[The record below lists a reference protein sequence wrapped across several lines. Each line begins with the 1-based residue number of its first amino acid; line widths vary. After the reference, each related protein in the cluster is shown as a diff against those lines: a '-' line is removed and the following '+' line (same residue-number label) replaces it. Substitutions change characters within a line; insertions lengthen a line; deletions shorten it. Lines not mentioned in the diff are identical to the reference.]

1 MASVTELGRRLTLAR
16 SGSASVFPVIHICC
30 ITARRHSGNA
40 KALTVVQSLFKCG
53 ALCHPIAQTP
63 AMVVMHSSHPCRYGY
78 EAELLELL
86 EQLVRDMDRK
96 IERQKERAA
105 KDNAP
110 RIPSATE
117 QAQLDALQAREKGAD
132 LIITRVVL
140 FVLSR
145 SITCLR

>member
-1 MASVTELGRRLTLAR
+1 MR
-16 SGSASVFPVIHICC
+16 
-30 ITARRHSGNA
+30 
-40 KALTVVQSLFKCG
+40 VV
-53 ALCHPIAQTP
+53 
-63 AMVVMHSSHPCRYGY
+63 RYGY

-117 QAQLDALQAREKGAD
+117 QAGLDALQAREKGA
-132 LIITRVVL
+132 LPRMYICACIYT
-140 FVLSR
+140 S
-145 SITCLR
+145 

>member
-1 MASVTELGRRLTLAR
+1 MV
-16 SGSASVFPVIHICC
+16 
-30 ITARRHSGNA
+30 A
-40 KALTVVQSLFKCG
+40 KFAPLV
-53 ALCHPIAQTP
+53 A
-63 AMVVMHSSHPCRYGY
+63 RYGY

-117 QAQLDALQAREKGAD
+117 QAGLDALQAREKGACFPCSWPPVKHD
-132 LIITRVVL
+132 IR
-140 FVLSR
+140 SR
-145 SITCLR
+145 KRFYEPTWADFCKSPAWHLDEFISMAHSSSVETCCRQCRRLQARSDRQDRPARLPL

>member
-1 MASVTELGRRLTLAR
+1 MS
-16 SGSASVFPVIHICC
+16 
-30 ITARRHSGNA
+30 
-40 KALTVVQSLFKCG
+40 
-53 ALCHPIAQTP
+53 
-63 AMVVMHSSHPCRYGY
+63 RYGY

-117 QAQLDALQAREKGAD
+117 QAGLDALQAREKGA
-132 LIITRVVL
+132 LSSTTCHSLQQSTR
-140 FVLSR
+140 
-145 SITCLR
+145 